1 MAKIS
6 RPLGSVSKLLNKNH
20 RAMFDLGNSYI
31 QNKSSG
37 KKTKLREERG
47 LFFLDLV
54 VEVPYD
60 MPINKHVVRPVQ
72 S

>member
-1 MAKIS
+1 
-6 RPLGSVSKLLNKNH
+6 
-20 RAMFDLGNSYI
+20 MFDLDKSYI
-31 QNKSSG
+31 QNKSTG
-37 KKTKLREERG
+37 KSTKLKEEGG